1 MALWG
6 GRFAKSAAESV
17 RNFTESIS
25 YDRRLY
31 KHDIQGS
38 QAHAHMLAKA
48 GIIPQASADAIC
60 ADPRQNRPRRF
71 HFHQ

>member
-38 QAHAHMLAKA
+38 QAHAHMPITL
-48 GIIPQASADAIC
+48 
-60 ADPRQNRPRRF
+60 
-71 HFHQ
+71 